1 MLSVCKWLTLGLLT
15 LSLGTFLTGVKFSCL
30 IATKMQETEGGKG
43 WPEGGYSPPFS
54 EFIGMPTATGVP
66 RKCPRKMTMQ
76 SMGYGSSLYL

>member
-1 MLSVCKWLTLGLLT
+1 
-15 LSLGTFLTGVKFSCL
+15 
-30 IATKMQETEGGKG
+30 MQETEGGKG

-66 RKCPRKMTMQ
+66 HKCPRKMTMQ